1 MASTAVAKAGSDRS
15 RTFLAILIPVL
26 ILFCAFNT
34 VPLLTGFFY
43 SFTDSKGYGSFEIVG
58 LQNYI
63 DLFQDARVGNSY
75 LFTFKIAV
83 VSTILVNVISLM
95 LAIGLSS
102 KIKFKSALRGIY
114 FVPRI
119 LGGLVVG
126 YVFSYFF
133 TYIVPA
139 LTGTT
144 SMLAS
149 TEWAWV
155 AIVVVLVWQACAQ
168 TTIIYITGLSSV
180 PEDVYEAGALDGATG
195 WDKFRYLTFPLIM
208 PSITTNMVLV
218 MKDML
223 MTFDQIVA
231 MTSGGPAQST
241 ESISYLIYQNGL
253 NNSQF
258 GFQCANHLVPH
269 LPERPQQQP
278 VWLPV
283 RQRRHLLHR
292 HRRDLHRADEVPEQ

>member
-1 MASTAVAKAGSDRS
+1 MASTAVAKAGSDRN

-34 VPLLTGFFY
+34 IPLLTGFFY
-43 SFTDSKGYGSFEIVG
+43 SFTDSKGYGAFEIVG

-253 NNSQF
+253 NNSQV
-258 GFQCANHLVPH
+258 GFQCANAVIFFIVIAVISIAQTKFLNSK
-269 LPERPQQQP
+269 E
-278 VWLPV
+278 
-283 RQRRHLLHR
+283 
-292 HRRDLHRADEVPEQ
+292 EQL

>member
-1 MASTAVAKAGSDRS
+1 MASTAVAKAGSDRN

-34 VPLLTGFFY
+34 IPLLTGFFY
-43 SFTDSKGYGSFEIVG
+43 SFTDSKGYGAFEIVG

-139 LTGTT
+139 LTGTE

-149 TEWAWV
+149 KEWAWV

-258 GFQCANHLVPH
+258 GFQCANAVVFFIVIAVISIAQTKFLNSK
-269 LPERPQQQP
+269 E
-278 VWLPV
+278 
-283 RQRRHLLHR
+283 
-292 HRRDLHRADEVPEQ
+292 EQL

>member
-1 MASTAVAKAGSDRS
+1 MATAAVSKAGSDRN

-26 ILFCAFNT
+26 ILFIAFNT
-34 VPLLTGFFY
+34 IPLLTGFFY

-75 LFTFKIAV
+75 LFTFKISV
-83 VSTILVNVISLM
+83 VSTILVNVISLV

-258 GFQCANHLVPH
+258 GFQCANAVMFFILIAVISIVQTKF
-269 LPERPQQQP
+269 LNSKE
-278 VWLPV
+278 
-283 RQRRHLLHR
+283 
-292 HRRDLHRADEVPEQ
+292 EQL

>member
-1 MASTAVAKAGSDRS
+1 MATTAVSKAGSDRN

-26 ILFCAFNT
+26 ILFIAFNT

-43 SFTDSKGYGSFEIVG
+43 SFTDSKGYGAFEIVG

-75 LFTFKIAV
+75 LFTFKISV
-83 VSTILVNVISLM
+83 VSTILVNVISLV

-258 GFQCANHLVPH
+258 GFQCANAVIFFIVIAVISIAQTKFLNSK
-269 LPERPQQQP
+269 E
-278 VWLPV
+278 
-283 RQRRHLLHR
+283 
-292 HRRDLHRADEVPEQ
+292 EQL

>member
-1 MASTAVAKAGSDRS
+1 MASTAVAKAGSDRN

-43 SFTDSKGYGSFEIVG
+43 SFTDSKGYGAFEIVG

-75 LFTFKIAV
+75 LFTFKISV

-149 TEWAWV
+149 KEWAWV

-258 GFQCANHLVPH
+258 GFQCANAVIFFIVIAVISIAQTKFLNSK
-269 LPERPQQQP
+269 E
-278 VWLPV
+278 
-283 RQRRHLLHR
+283 
-292 HRRDLHRADEVPEQ
+292 EQL

>member
-1 MASTAVAKAGSDRS
+1 MASLAKAKNGSDRN
-15 RTFLAILIPVL
+15 RTFLLILIPVL
-26 ILFCAFNT
+26 VLFMAFNT
-34 VPLLTGFFY
+34 FPLLTGFFY
-43 SFTDSKGYGSFEIVG
+43 SFTDSKGYGSFEMVG

-75 LFTFKIAV
+75 LFTFKVAV
-83 VSTILVNVISLM
+83 VSTILVNVISLV

-102 KIKFKSALRGIY
+102 KIKFKSGLRGLY

-139 LTGTT
+139 VTGTE
-144 SMLAS
+144 SILAS

-223 MTFDQIVA
+223 MVFDQIVS

-241 ESISYLIYQNGL
+241 ESISYLIYNNGL
-253 NNSQF
+253 SGGQF
-258 GFQCANHLVPH
+258 GFQCANAVIFFILIAVVSIVQTKF
-269 LPERPQQQP
+269 LNSKE
-278 VWLPV
+278 
-283 RQRRHLLHR
+283 
-292 HRRDLHRADEVPEQ
+292 EQL

>member
-1 MASTAVAKAGSDRS
+1 MASAAVSKAGSDRN

-26 ILFCAFNT
+26 ILFIAFNT
-34 VPLLTGFFY
+34 IPLLTGFFY
-43 SFTDSKGYGSFEIVG
+43 SFTDSKGYGAFEIVG

-75 LFTFKIAV
+75 LFTFKISV

-102 KIKFKSALRGIY
+102 KIKFKSALRGLY

-144 SMLAS
+144 SLLAS

-180 PEDVYEAGALDGATG
+180 PEDVYEAGSLDGATG
-195 WDKFRYLTFPLIM
+195 WNKFRYLTFPLIM

-258 GFQCANHLVPH
+258 GFQCANAVIFFILIAVISIAQTKF
-269 LPERPQQQP
+269 LNSKE
-278 VWLPV
+278 
-283 RQRRHLLHR
+283 
-292 HRRDLHRADEVPEQ
+292 EQL

>member
-1 MASTAVAKAGSDRS
+1 MASAAVSKAGSDRN

-26 ILFCAFNT
+26 ILFIAFNT
-34 VPLLTGFFY
+34 IPLLTGFFY
-43 SFTDSKGYGSFEIVG
+43 SFTDSKGYGAFEIVG

-75 LFTFKIAV
+75 LFTFKISV

-149 TEWAWV
+149 KEWAWV

-258 GFQCANHLVPH
+258 GFQCANAVIFFIVIAVISIAQTKFLNSK
-269 LPERPQQQP
+269 E
-278 VWLPV
+278 
-283 RQRRHLLHR
+283 
-292 HRRDLHRADEVPEQ
+292 EQL

>member
-1 MASTAVAKAGSDRS
+1 MASFAASKAGSDRN

-26 ILFCAFNT
+26 VLFIAFNT
-34 VPLLTGFFY
+34 IPLLTGFFY
-43 SFTDSKGYGSFEIVG
+43 SFTDSKGYGAFEIVG

-75 LFTFKIAV
+75 LFTFKISV

-139 LTGTT
+139 ITGTT

-149 TEWAWV
+149 KEWAWV

-258 GFQCANHLVPH
+258 GFQCANAVIFFIVIAVISIAQTKFLNSK
-269 LPERPQQQP
+269 E
-278 VWLPV
+278 
-283 RQRRHLLHR
+283 
-292 HRRDLHRADEVPEQ
+292 EQL

>member
-1 MASTAVAKAGSDRS
+1 MANLATSKAGSDRN
-15 RTFLAILIPVL
+15 RTFLMILIPVL
-26 ILFCAFNT
+26 VLFVAFNT
-34 VPLLTGFFY
+34 IPLLTGFFY
-43 SFTDSKGYGSFEIVG
+43 SFTNSKGYGPFEIIG

-75 LFTFKIAV
+75 LFTFKLAV
-83 VSTILVNVISLM
+83 VSTILVNVLSLI

-102 KIKFKSALRGIY
+102 KIKFKSALRGLY

-119 LGGLVVG
+119 LGALVVG
-126 YVFSYFF
+126 YVFTYFF

-139 LTGTT
+139 VTG
-144 SMLAS
+144 SDSILAS
-149 TEWAWV
+149 ADWAWIG
-155 AIVVVLVWQACAQ
+155 IVVVLVWQACAQ

-223 MTFDQIVA
+223 MVFDQIVA
-231 MTSGGPAQST
+231 MTGGGPANST
-241 ESISYLIYQNGL
+241 ESISYLIYENGL

-258 GFQCANHLVPH
+258 GFQCANAVIFFILIAVVSIAQTKF
-269 LPERPQQQP
+269 LNSKE
-278 VWLPV
+278 
-283 RQRRHLLHR
+283 
-292 HRRDLHRADEVPEQ
+292 EQL

>member
-1 MASTAVAKAGSDRS
+1 MASAAVSKAGSDRN

-26 ILFCAFNT
+26 ILFIAFNT
-34 VPLLTGFFY
+34 IPLLTGFFY
-43 SFTDSKGYGSFEIVG
+43 SFTDSKGYGAFEIVG

-75 LFTFKIAV
+75 LFTFKISV

-149 TEWAWV
+149 KEWAWV
-155 AIVVVLVWQACAQ
+155 AIVVVLVW
-168 TTIIYITGLSSV
+168 
-180 PEDVYEAGALDGATG
+180 
-195 WDKFRYLTFPLIM
+195 
-208 PSITTNMVLV
+208 
-218 MKDML
+218 
-223 MTFDQIVA
+223 
-231 MTSGGPAQST
+231 
-241 ESISYLIYQNGL
+241 
-253 NNSQF
+253 
-258 GFQCANHLVPH
+258 
-269 LPERPQQQP
+269 
-278 VWLPV
+278 
-283 RQRRHLLHR
+283 
-292 HRRDLHRADEVPEQ
+292 

>member
-1 MASTAVAKAGSDRS
+1 M
-15 RTFLAILIPVL
+15 L

-34 VPLLTGFFY
+34 IPLLTGFFY
-43 SFTDSKGYGSFEIVG
+43 SFTDSKGYGAFEIVG

-208 PSITTNMVLV
+208 PSITTNMVL
-218 MKDML
+218 
-223 MTFDQIVA
+223 
-231 MTSGGPAQST
+231 GPGHEGHADD
-241 ESISYLIYQNGL
+241 LRPDRGHDL
-253 NNSQF
+253 RWP
-258 GFQCANHLVPH
+258 GAVHRVHLVPH

>member
-1 MASTAVAKAGSDRS
+1 MASTAVSKAGSDRN

-26 ILFCAFNT
+26 VLFIAFNT

-43 SFTDSKGYGSFEIVG
+43 SFTDSKGYGAFEIVG

-75 LFTFKIAV
+75 LFTFKISV
-83 VSTILVNVISLM
+83 VATILVNVISLM

-258 GFQCANHLVPH
+258 GFQCANAVIFFIVIAVISIAQTKFLNSK
-269 LPERPQQQP
+269 E
-278 VWLPV
+278 
-283 RQRRHLLHR
+283 
-292 HRRDLHRADEVPEQ
+292 EQL

>member
-1 MASTAVAKAGSDRS
+1 MASAAVSKAGSDRN

-26 ILFCAFNT
+26 ILFIAFNT
-34 VPLLTGFFY
+34 IPLLTGFFY
-43 SFTDSKGYGSFEIVG
+43 SFTDSKGYGAFEIVG

-75 LFTFKIAV
+75 LFTFKISV

-102 KIKFKSALRGIY
+102 KIKFKSTLRGIY

-149 TEWAWV
+149 KEWAWV

-208 PSITTNMVLV
+208 PSITTNMVAGHEGHAHDVRPDRGNDLRRPGAV
-218 MKDML
+218 HR
-223 MTFDQIVA
+223 V
-231 MTSGGPAQST
+231 
-241 ESISYLIYQNGL
+241 
-253 NNSQF
+253 
-258 GFQCANHLVPH
+258 HLVPH

-278 VWLPV
+278 VRLPV

-292 HRRDLHRADEVPEQ
+292 HRRDLHRPDQVPEQ

>member
-1 MASTAVAKAGSDRS
+1 MASTAVAKAGSDRN

-34 VPLLTGFFY
+34 IPLLTGFFY
-43 SFTDSKGYGSFEIVG
+43 SFTDSKGYGAFEIVG

-195 WDKFRYLTFPLIM
+195 WDKFRYLTFPLLTFPLIM

-258 GFQCANHLVPH
+258 GFQCANAVIFFVVIAVISIAQTKFLNSK
-269 LPERPQQQP
+269 E
-278 VWLPV
+278 
-283 RQRRHLLHR
+283 
-292 HRRDLHRADEVPEQ
+292 EQL

>member
-1 MASTAVAKAGSDRS
+1 MASFAASKAGSDRN

-34 VPLLTGFFY
+34 IPLLTGFFY
-43 SFTDSKGYGSFEIVG
+43 SFTDSKGYGAFEIVG

-75 LFTFKIAV
+75 LFTFKISV
-83 VSTILVNVISLM
+83 VSTILVNVISLT

-149 TEWAWV
+149 KEWAWV
-155 AIVVVLVWQACAQ
+155 AIVVVLGWQACAQ

-258 GFQCANHLVPH
+258 GFQCANAVIFFIVIAVISIAQTKFLNSK
-269 LPERPQQQP
+269 E
-278 VWLPV
+278 
-283 RQRRHLLHR
+283 
-292 HRRDLHRADEVPEQ
+292 EQL

>member
-1 MASTAVAKAGSDRS
+1 MASTAVSKAGSDRN

-26 ILFCAFNT
+26 ILFVAFNT
-34 VPLLTGFFY
+34 IPLLTGFFY
-43 SFTDSKGYGSFEIVG
+43 SFTDSKGYGAFEIVG
-58 LQNYI
+58 IQNYI

-75 LFTFKIAV
+75 LFTFKISV
-83 VSTILVNVISLM
+83 VATILVNVISLT

-139 LTGTT
+139 ITGTE

-149 TEWAWV
+149 KEWAWV

-180 PEDVYEAGALDGATG
+180 PEDVYEAGSLDGATG

-258 GFQCANHLVPH
+258 GFQCANAVVFFIVIAVISIAQTKFLNSK
-269 LPERPQQQP
+269 E
-278 VWLPV
+278 
-283 RQRRHLLHR
+283 
-292 HRRDLHRADEVPEQ
+292 EQL

>member
-1 MASTAVAKAGSDRS
+1 MASTAVAKAGSDRN

-34 VPLLTGFFY
+34 IPLLTGFFY
-43 SFTDSKGYGSFEIVG
+43 SFTDSKGYGAFEIVG

-139 LTGTT
+139 LTGTS

-258 GFQCANHLVPH
+258 GFQCANAVIFFIVIAVISIAQTKFLNSK
-269 LPERPQQQP
+269 E
-278 VWLPV
+278 
-283 RQRRHLLHR
+283 
-292 HRRDLHRADEVPEQ
+292 EQL

>member
-1 MASTAVAKAGSDRS
+1 MVSTAVSRAGSDRN

-34 VPLLTGFFY
+34 IPLLTGFFY
-43 SFTDSKGYGSFEIVG
+43 SFTDSKGYGAFEIVG
-58 LQNYI
+58 IQNYI

-75 LFTFKIAV
+75 LFTFKISV
-83 VSTILVNVISLM
+83 VATILVNVISLT

-139 LTGTT
+139 LTGTE

-149 TEWAWV
+149 KEWAWV

-258 GFQCANHLVPH
+258 GFQCANAVVFFIVIAVISIAQTKFLNSK
-269 LPERPQQQP
+269 E
-278 VWLPV
+278 
-283 RQRRHLLHR
+283 
-292 HRRDLHRADEVPEQ
+292 EQL

>member
-1 MASTAVAKAGSDRS
+1 MASLARAKNGSDRN
-15 RTFLAILIPVL
+15 RTFLLILIPVL
-26 ILFCAFNT
+26 ILFVAFNT
-34 VPLLTGFFY
+34 FPLLTGFFY
-43 SFTDSKGYGSFEIVG
+43 SFTDSKGYGAFEMVG

-63 DLFQDARVGNSY
+63 DLFSDARVGNSY
-75 LFTFKIAV
+75 LFTFKVAV
-83 VSTILVNVISLM
+83 VSTILVNVISLV

-102 KIKFKSALRGIY
+102 KIKFKSALRGLY

-119 LGGLVVG
+119 LGALVVG

-139 LTGTT
+139 ATGTE
-144 SMLAS
+144 SILAS
-149 TEWAWV
+149 SDWAWV

-223 MTFDQIVA
+223 MVFDQIVS

-241 ESISYLIYQNGL
+241 ESISYLIYNNGL
-253 NNSQF
+253 SGGQF
-258 GFQCANHLVPH
+258 GYQCANAVIFFILIALVSI
-269 LPERPQQQP
+269 LQTKFLNSKE
-278 VWLPV
+278 
-283 RQRRHLLHR
+283 
-292 HRRDLHRADEVPEQ
+292 EQL

>member
-1 MASTAVAKAGSDRS
+1 MASITASKAGSDRN

-26 ILFCAFNT
+26 ILFIAFNT
-34 VPLLTGFFY
+34 IPLLTGFFY

-75 LFTFKIAV
+75 LFTFKISV
-83 VSTILVNVISLM
+83 VSTILVNVISLV

-258 GFQCANHLVPH
+258 GFQCANAVIFFIVIAVISIAQTKFLNSK
-269 LPERPQQQP
+269 E
-278 VWLPV
+278 
-283 RQRRHLLHR
+283 
-292 HRRDLHRADEVPEQ
+292 EQL

>member
-1 MASTAVAKAGSDRS
+1 MANLATSKAGSDRN
-15 RTFLAILIPVL
+15 RTFLMILIPVL
-26 ILFCAFNT
+26 VLFVAFNT
-34 VPLLTGFFY
+34 IPLLTGFFY
-43 SFTDSKGYGSFEIVG
+43 SFTNSKGYGPFEIIG

-75 LFTFKIAV
+75 LFTFKLAV
-83 VSTILVNVISLM
+83 VSTILVNVLSLI

-102 KIKFKSALRGIY
+102 KIKFKSALRGLY

-119 LGGLVVG
+119 LGALVVG
-126 YVFSYFF
+126 YVFTYFF

-139 LTGTT
+139 VTGTD
-144 SMLAS
+144 SILAS
-149 TEWAWV
+149 ADWAWI

-223 MTFDQIVA
+223 MVFDQIVA
-231 MTSGGPAQST
+231 MTGGGPANST
-241 ESISYLIYQNGL
+241 ESISYLIYENGL

-258 GFQCANHLVPH
+258 GFQCANAVIFFILIAVVSIAQTKF
-269 LPERPQQQP
+269 LNSKE
-278 VWLPV
+278 
-283 RQRRHLLHR
+283 
-292 HRRDLHRADEVPEQ
+292 EQL

>member
-1 MASTAVAKAGSDRS
+1 MANLAASKAGSDRN
-15 RTFLAILIPVL
+15 RTFLMILIPVL
-26 ILFCAFNT
+26 VLFVAFNT
-34 VPLLTGFFY
+34 IPLLTGFFY
-43 SFTDSKGYGSFEIVG
+43 SFTNSKGYGPFEIIG

-75 LFTFKIAV
+75 LFTFKLAV
-83 VSTILVNVISLM
+83 VSTILVNVLSLI

-102 KIKFKSALRGIY
+102 KIKFKSALRGLY

-119 LGGLVVG
+119 LGALVVG
-126 YVFSYFF
+126 YVFTYFF

-139 LTGTT
+139 VTG
-144 SMLAS
+144 SDSILAS
-149 TEWAWV
+149 ADWAWIG
-155 AIVVVLVWQACAQ
+155 IVVVLVWQACAQ

-223 MTFDQIVA
+223 MVFDQIVA
-231 MTSGGPAQST
+231 MTGGGPANST
-241 ESISYLIYQNGL
+241 ESISYLIYENGL

-258 GFQCANHLVPH
+258 GFQCANAVIFFILIAVVSIAQTKF
-269 LPERPQQQP
+269 LNSKE
-278 VWLPV
+278 
-283 RQRRHLLHR
+283 
-292 HRRDLHRADEVPEQ
+292 EQL